1 MRLAGSS
8 GFALTELLVAA
19 GVLAVGLLG
28 YLALLVA
35 GLQLERDA
43 INLASAATLAADAGE
58 RIRANPGARLA
69 YALDP
74 DAEPPAEVANCAVS
88 APFDASTRAACD
100 LAEWQQEVRNALP
113 GAETSVTASAVA
125 GSPALLYKIDIRWT
139 ARGLGRDG
147 HFSLQLQV

>member
-1 MRLAGSS
+1 MRQVECS

-28 YLALLVA
+28 YLALLVE
-35 GLQLERDA
+35 GLQIERDA
-43 INLASAATLAADAGE
+43 INLASAATLAANAGE
-58 RIRANPGARLA
+58 RIRANPEGRLD
-69 YALDP
+69 YVLDP
-74 DAEPPAEVANCAVS
+74 GAVPVADIASCAAI

-125 GSPALLYKIDIRWT
+125 GTAALLYTIDIRWT
-139 ARGLGRDG
+139 ARGVGPGG